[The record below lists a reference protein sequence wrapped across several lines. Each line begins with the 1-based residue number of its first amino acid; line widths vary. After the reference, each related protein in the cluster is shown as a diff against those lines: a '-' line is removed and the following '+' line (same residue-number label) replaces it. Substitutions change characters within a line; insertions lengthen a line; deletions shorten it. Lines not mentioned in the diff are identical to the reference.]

1 MDVNNVDHLGS
12 PVYCPAMPRP
22 HTRLTQLSPISP
34 GQGTALSADDPNRAA
49 RQCRAAQPL
58 DAVRC
63 DSVVLQ
69 FLAVTDFPRSGAP
82 RMNQYGFST
91 DRTPGDRIHVPG
103 SPRESQRCDSRRLC
117 PTGVGQRGEAFG
129 DVIDL
134 GRATL

>member
-1 MDVNNVDHLGS
+1 M
-12 PVYCPAMPRP
+12 
-22 HTRLTQLSPISP
+22 
-34 GQGTALSADDPNRAA
+34 SADDPNRAA

-91 DRTPGDRIHVPG
+91 GLLVTEYMSLVLRANH
-103 SPRESQRCDSRRLC
+103 
-117 PTGVGQRGEAFG
+117 RGAIR
-129 DVIDL
+129 DVYAPPASVNAAKPS
-134 GRATL
+134 GT

>member
-1 MDVNNVDHLGS
+1 MDVNNVDHLG
-12 PVYCPAMPRP
+12 
-22 HTRLTQLSPISP
+22 LLSSHAETAHPSHAVESDLSRSR
-34 GQGTALSADDPNRAA
+34 TALSADDPNRAA

-103 SPRESQRCDSRRLC
+103 SQRESQRCDSRRLC